1 MDRAI
6 FHFPFPTSHFPFS
19 IFYFFLPGSW
29 MRKMSL
35 QRHVRGEV
43 DWLDYLV
50 QDLYEVGVELR
61 LSVAWREF
69 REKAL
74 EIWRTYPCRPYTYS
88 TSTTYLGYC
97 SEAAELA
104 AAQPSPAQTFPVR
117 PCDWSETPPSLR
129 VSSSCGLQSACC
141 AHTTHTH
148 HAHSELMPQLLP
160 AHPPSLHRATRAT
173 YEPASYSTCT
183 STLVHSSDSSSNPVP
198 VFQFGQI
205 KPQIQAS
212 HRKAPL
218 ALSGEGGP
226 RHGRARFSRSRRS
239 SAEPAPAPAS

>member
-1 MDRAI
+1 
-6 FHFPFPTSHFPFS
+6 
-19 IFYFFLPGSW
+19 

-117 PCDWSETPPSLR
+117 PCDWSETPP
-129 VSSSCGLQSACC
+129 AC
-141 AHTTHTH
+141 
-148 HAHSELMPQLLP
+148 
-160 AHPPSLHRATRAT
+160 
-173 YEPASYSTCT
+173 
-183 STLVHSSDSSSNPVP
+183 
-198 VFQFGQI
+198 VFQV
-205 KPQIQAS
+205 PADS
-212 HRKAPL
+212 RVLAAPT
-218 ALSGEGGP
+218 P
-226 RHGRARFSRSRRS
+226 
-239 SAEPAPAPAS
+239 PTPTTPTQN